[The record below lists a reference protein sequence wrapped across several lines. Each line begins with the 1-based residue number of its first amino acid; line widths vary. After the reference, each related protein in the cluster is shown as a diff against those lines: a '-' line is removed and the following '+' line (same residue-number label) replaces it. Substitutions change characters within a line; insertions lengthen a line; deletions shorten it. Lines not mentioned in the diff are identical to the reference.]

1 MADKLNMVMKN
12 YDVGSESSENE
23 EEDMNTPFGGFPPIA
38 LCRGSRNAKDKNF
51 TRTFNPEK
59 NIAVPLSKILSL
71 RKNINRQN
79 RQNRQNN

>member
-1 MADKLNMVMKN
+1 MADKLNMIMKN
-12 YDVGSESSENE
+12 YDVNSESSDDNNK
-23 EEDMNTPFGGFPPIA
+23 EEDINTPFGGFPPIA
-38 LCRGSRNAKDKNF
+38 LCRDSKNTKDKNF

-79 RQNRQNN
+79 RQNN